1 MSVRITN
8 RLLFKGEPN
17 RIAKIFEE
25 IKCDEKGIGTLD
37 YNKLLPM
44 PEELNIRQK

>member
-25 IKCDEKGIGTLD
+25 IKRLKEIQKDRTSYAC
-37 YNKLLPM
+37 
-44 PEELNIRQK
+44 RQ